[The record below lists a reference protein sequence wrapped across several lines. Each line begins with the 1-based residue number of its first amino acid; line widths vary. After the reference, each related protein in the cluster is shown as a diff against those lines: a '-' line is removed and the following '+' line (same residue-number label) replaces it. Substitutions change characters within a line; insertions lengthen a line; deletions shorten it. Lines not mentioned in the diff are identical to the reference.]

1 MDVRTFSE
9 ELLRA
14 LAGIAFFAR
23 VTVQT
28 EGPIAKGYAYVREQ
42 LFLRFYFNEL
52 TGTSAFALI
61 EKQQRVW
68 GIDYDNRRGWHLH
81 PLEHPEDHVAIAALS
96 IKDIVAQLQD
106 VVFKYGG

>member
-28 EGPIAKGYAYVREQ
+28 EGPIAK
-42 LFLRFYFNEL
+42 
-52 TGTSAFALI
+52 
-61 EKQQRVW
+61 
-68 GIDYDNRRGWHLH
+68 
-81 PLEHPEDHVAIAALS
+81 
-96 IKDIVAQLQD
+96 DIVAQLQD
-106 VVFKYGG
+106 VLLKYVG